1 MPSSVDD
8 RDITGRKI
16 KVGHFETTQAL
27 KLYPEKEKPGIS
39 SFLLSVEKKQGL
51 NFLGTDS
58 ATKKVFFHEVKIKKK
73 RPDED
78 DGVQLVV
85 YADKNGKPL
94 LKSLPNAETLY
105 TSNFSTQTPL
115 ESSAL
120 RKNGWEL
127 NAKNTSYRLSYNK
140 EGLNIQGLFYSSGQ
154 ERYLRLK
161 KYLNGIDLQKHPYM
175 RFQFKTTESID
186 TNQEKLW
193 IEFRGRY
200 GSNRNFI
207 QRLGGS
213 RFKEDQGYRVNLLKE
228 LKKVYPDSSNFT
240 LDDIAV
246 NIDPTLGKF
255 DERLLSYS
263 SDRWTS
269 DKETQI
275 FIKALQI
282 FGVKEK
288 DIEGMLK
295 KMAVREVETPRSI
308 VVNDITWASEAI
320 ANTKFQHK
328 SFGDEQY
335 IRSHFKDDGLKEE
348 GTILK
353 AVFEQPLELHHIQ
366 TLEFDYSLDNPGVQG
381 IVIVPEFDAAYRTSS
396 ISFLNLSEKDGHL
409 SCNIAEKIKDASR
422 ENESASAKLTSLL
435 FFLVKKPGINC
446 RENDLTDAYTFS
458 IKNVG
463 FTTTTTTT
471 TTVYEQLLSKPLVEF
486 NGKRYSLGDGFK
498 RGNRGAAL
506 NKGTR
511 EISAVTQDQTM
522 SQFVSSGR
530 MSFCL
535 GNVEVADEDCRID
548 NPPSKYL
555 KVDMVE
561 LTKQGEHSIHDTNA
575 KEPEIT
581 FRKINPTR
589 YVVDVKAEKPFW
601 LVFSESFHAGWKAYV
616 RRETRDRIQKSEV
629 RSQRLE
635 GGDWKA
641 EVNEKNE
648 EHWSALVSAWR
659 DEGKRVE
666 LTEHQMVNGY
676 ANGWYVPVGQKTEV
690 RSQKKSEEEEEKLI
704 GDFQIV
710 LEYKPQRLF
719 EIGILIS
726 GITFVLCIGYLCCC
740 GIRYIV
746 TKKKKIIL
754 STDFTD

>member
-1 MPSSVDD
+1 M
-8 RDITGRKI
+8 
-16 KVGHFETTQAL
+16 
-27 KLYPEKEKPGIS
+27 
-39 SFLLSVEKKQGL
+39 
-51 NFLGTDS
+51 
-58 ATKKVFFHEVKIKKK
+58 
-73 RPDED
+73 
-78 DGVQLVV
+78 
-85 YADKNGKPL
+85 
-94 LKSLPNAETLY
+94 
-105 TSNFSTQTPL
+105 
-115 ESSAL
+115 
-120 RKNGWEL
+120 

-498 RGNRGAAL
+498 RG
-506 NKGTR
+506 
-511 EISAVTQDQTM
+511 
-522 SQFVSSGR
+522 
-530 MSFCL
+530 
-535 GNVEVADEDCRID
+535 
-548 NPPSKYL
+548 
-555 KVDMVE
+555 
-561 LTKQGEHSIHDTNA
+561 KQRRC
-575 KEPEIT
+575 PE
-581 FRKINPTR
+581 
-589 YVVDVKAEKPFW
+589 
-601 LVFSESFHAGWKAYV
+601 
-616 RRETRDRIQKSEV
+616 
-629 RSQRLE
+629 
-635 GGDWKA
+635 
-641 EVNEKNE
+641 
-648 EHWSALVSAWR
+648 
-659 DEGKRVE
+659 
-666 LTEHQMVNGY
+666 
-676 ANGWYVPVGQKTEV
+676 
-690 RSQKKSEEEEEKLI
+690 
-704 GDFQIV
+704 
-710 LEYKPQRLF
+710 
-719 EIGILIS
+719 
-726 GITFVLCIGYLCCC
+726 
-740 GIRYIV
+740 
-746 TKKKKIIL
+746 
-754 STDFTD
+754 